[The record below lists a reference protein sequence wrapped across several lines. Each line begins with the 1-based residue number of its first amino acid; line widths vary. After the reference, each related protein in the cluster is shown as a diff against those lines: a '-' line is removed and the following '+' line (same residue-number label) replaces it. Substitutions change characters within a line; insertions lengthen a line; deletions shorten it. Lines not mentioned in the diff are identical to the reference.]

1 MTFTAS
7 ELDPPLARWPDVAHV
22 AEEGCR
28 CSSSFPSYASRSGS
42 HFFSTRESS
51 LRLPS
56 SLSRRINRS
65 NLTNYRILLS
75 GPLPTDEVSSSPF
88 FSFPSTSSSFHPRNQ
103 KRSPPEQF
111 YPFVG
116 KRLGPARKP
125 GDNPLPPSSHDPSSC
140 SPTRASSTPFVAAQR
155 RCFSSFP
162 SFPTR
167 VNVNYQ
173 RPDNS
178 VIRAQC
184 RVPLSPSLSLSALRD
199 CASLS
204 MFLPAAGCIVS
215 VCTKGHAA
223 SPEPNVTRCRISS
236 LLSLQRTGSHCA
248 PRSLSLSLLPVCVCP
263 FTVCRRRVPRECCTA
278 RLRDVNRALS

>member
-56 SLSRRINRS
+56 SLSRQINRS

-125 GDNPLPPSSHDPSSC
+125 GDNPLPLLPTIPRPVRLRELLPPRSSRLND
-140 SPTRASSTPFVAAQR
+140 
-155 RCFSSFP
+155 
-162 SFPTR
+162 
-167 VNVNYQ
+167 
-173 RPDNS
+173 
-178 VIRAQC
+178 
-184 RVPLSPSLSLSALRD
+184 
-199 CASLS
+199 
-204 MFLPAAGCIVS
+204 
-215 VCTKGHAA
+215 AA
-223 SPEPNVTRCRISS
+223 SR
-236 LLSLQRTGSHCA
+236 
-248 PRSLSLSLLPVCVCP
+248 P
-263 FTVCRRRVPRECCTA
+263 FRHSRRGGTSTINGQTIA
-278 RLRDVNRALS
+278 

>member
-56 SLSRRINRS
+56 SLSRQINRS

-116 KRLGPARKP
+116 KRPGPARKP

-167 VNVNYQ
+167 RNVNYQ
-173 RPDNS
+173 RSDNS

-184 RVPLSPSLSLSALRD
+184 RVPLSPSLSLCPSRL
-199 CASLS
+199 
-204 MFLPAAGCIVS
+204 
-215 VCTKGHAA
+215 
-223 SPEPNVTRCRISS
+223 RISFHVS
-236 LLSLQRTGSHCA
+236 S
-248 PRSLSLSLLPVCVCP
+248 
-263 FTVCRRRVPRECCTA
+263 CRRMHRVGLHKRTRRLA
-278 RLRDVNRALS
+278 RT